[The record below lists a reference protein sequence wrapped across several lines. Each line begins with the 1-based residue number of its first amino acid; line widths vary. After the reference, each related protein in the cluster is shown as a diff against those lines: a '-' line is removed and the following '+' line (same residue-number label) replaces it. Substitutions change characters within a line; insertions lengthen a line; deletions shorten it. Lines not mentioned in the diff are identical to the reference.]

1 MKRRNELWKF
11 MHDHNLSDHQVAKML
26 SVSIMTVKIWK
37 CNSERVITDKDFQ
50 LLKYM
55 VNAND

>member
-1 MKRRNELWKF
+1 

-26 SVSIMTVKIWK
+26 SVSLMTVKIWK
-37 CNSERVITDKDFQ
+37 CNSERSITDKDFQ